1 VSAAFFF
8 LLGLVAGAATVWLL
22 ARRDRSEIARQI
34 ETKLESALPR
44 VAESALRASTEQ
56 LHRTAEGDLKLL
68 GQDTVHQVQT
78 SQASLEAELVKMS
91 EKLAGYQERITS
103 FEKERAASQAVMHK
117 QLETVAGAGVAMVQ
131 EARTLRAA
139 LATSSGVRGAW
150 GESVLQNILNACGLN
165 EQIDYSLQMVLPGGL
180 RPDAI
185 IYLPA
190 GRSLAVDAK
199 ASLTAF
205 LEGLEATSEQ
215 RRSECFEE
223 FAQVLR
229 RRAKELASK
238 DYPGALDRSLPL
250 VIMFVPS
257 EGAFR
262 AALDCDNAIFHY
274 AQELKPPVVL
284 ASPTTLFP
292 LLTVIAQGWQQHKAA
307 QQMQALLAEVAELGN
322 RMQIFLGHV
331 QAVGKGLDQ
340 AGKAFNAAQ
349 ASYRSRLA
357 PQLGKLDELGAGW
370 GEMPELKPAEHP
382 PLLSE

>member
-1 VSAAFFF
+1 VSAPFFF
-8 LLGLVAGAATVWLL
+8 LLGLVLGAAAVWLL

-44 VAESALRASTEQ
+44 VAETALRASTEQ
-56 LHRTAEGDLKLL
+56 LHRAAEGDLKLL
-68 GQDTVHQVQT
+68 GQDAAHEMK
-78 SQASLEAELVKMS
+78 AMS
-91 EKLAGYQERITS
+91 EKLAAYQERITA
-103 FEKERAASQAVMHK
+103 FEKERAASQAVIHK
-117 QLETVAGAGVAMVQ
+117 QLEAVVGAGAAMTQ

-150 GESVLQNILNACGLN
+150 GESVLQNILNLCGLN

-190 GRSLAVDAK
+190 GRTLAVDAK
-199 ASLTAF
+199 ASLSAF
-205 LEGLEATSEQ
+205 LEGLEAASEQ
-215 RRSECFEE
+215 RRTECFAD
-223 FAQVLR
+223 FAKVLR
-229 RRAKELASK
+229 GRAKDLASK
-238 DYPGALDRSLPL
+238 DYPAALDRSLPL
-250 VIMFVPS
+250 VVMFVPS

-262 AALDCDNAIFHY
+262 AALDCDQAIFRY

-307 QQMQALLAEVAELGN
+307 QQMQELLAEVAELGT
-322 RMQIFLGHV
+322 RMQTFLGHV

-357 PQLGKLDELGAGW
+357 PQVGKLSDLRAGW
-370 GEMPELKPAEHP
+370 DEMPELKPAEHP
-382 PLLSE
+382 PLLTE